1 MPRKGPVAKRKV
13 PPDPKYHSELATEC
27 INCLMWEGKKR
38 LAESI
43 FYNALDFITKEV
55 GEDGFDVFK
64 RAVENVKPL
73 LEVKP
78 RRVGGSTYQV
88 PVDVRPERR
97 TALALKWII
106 HCARRR
112 PEYTMF
118 ERLARELIDASK
130 KLGTAIK
137 RREDTH
143 KMAEA
148 NKAFAHFKW

>member
-1 MPRKGPVAKRKV
+1 
-13 PPDPKYHSELATEC
+13 
-27 INCLMWEGKKR
+27 MWEGKKR

-43 FYNALDFITKEV
+43 FYNAMEFITKKSK
-55 GEDGFDVFK
+55 EDGFDVFK

-78 RRVGGSTYQV
+78 RRVGGGTYQV

-106 HCARRR
+106 QCARRR
-112 PEYTMF
+112 PEHTMF

-130 KLGTAIK
+130 RLGAAIK

-148 NKAFAHFKW
+148 NKAFAHFRW